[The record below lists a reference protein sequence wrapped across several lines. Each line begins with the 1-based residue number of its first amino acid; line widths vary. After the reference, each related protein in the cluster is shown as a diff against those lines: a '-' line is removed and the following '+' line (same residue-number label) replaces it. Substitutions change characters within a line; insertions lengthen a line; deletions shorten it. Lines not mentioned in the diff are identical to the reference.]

1 MSKVK
6 FHYYKIAVDKTAPS
20 LDNLLQR
27 LSTLSIANRTKTIYT
42 TEIRLEHIA
51 KNNGL
56 WELCLTKVR
65 SKNWPGVGSQNGASS
80 DLSLPPQRD
89 LTEHTYALIDPVK
102 KLLVIQFTQGGVRA
116 SKVGMFL
123 GDHAGLI
130 TAYDCHPVLTKD
142 ALTRYQN
149 TKIFTRI
156 DVGISGATAGDV
168 AIFNGSPIGSA
179 VKESVD
185 SGIED
190 IEITFKVNAV
200 DKRRALKSSMIRRL
214 VSLVQKSDQ
223 ATDLKIFGRDAPD
236 SNVEQIDL
244 LEEAKFHLV
253 DEKEIGLTPGKRYN
267 QLKMFEQLHIAISK

>member
-6 FHYYKIAVDKTAPS
+6 FHYYTITVDRTAPS
-20 LDNLLQR
+20 LDVLLQR
-27 LSTLSIANRTKTIYT
+27 LSTIPIAARTKTIYT
-42 TEIRLEHIA
+42 TEIRLEHIE
-51 KNNGL
+51 KKNGL

-65 SKNWPGVGSQNGASS
+65 SKNWPGVGSQNGPSA
-80 DLSLPPQRD
+80 DLTLPPQRD

-102 KLLVIQFTQGGVRA
+102 KLLVVQFTQGGVRA
-116 SKVGMFL
+116 SKLGLFL

-142 ALTRYQN
+142 ALARYQN

-156 DVGISGATAGDV
+156 DVGISGATAGDI

-179 VKESVD
+179 VKEAVD

-200 DKRRALKSSMIRRL
+200 DKRRSLKPGVIRKL
-214 VSLVQKSDQ
+214 VGLVQKSDH
-223 ATDLKIFGRDAPD
+223 ATDLKIFGRDGPD
-236 SNVEQIDL
+236 SNIEKIDL

-253 DEKEIGLTPGKRYN
+253 DEKDIGLTPGKRYN
-267 QLKMFEQLHIAISK
+267 KTKMFDQLHIAINK

>member
-6 FHYYKIAVDKTAPS
+6 FHYYKIAVDKTAPA
-20 LDNLLQR
+20 LDAILQR
-27 LSTLSIANRTKTIYT
+27 LSSLSIAHRTKTIYY
-42 TEIRLEHIA
+42 TEIRLEHIV
-51 KNNGL
+51 KKHGL

-80 DLSLPPQRD
+80 DLSLPPHRD

-130 TAYDCHPVLTKD
+130 TAYECKPVLTKD
-142 ALTRYQN
+142 ALTRYQS

-168 AIFNGSPIGSA
+168 AIFSGSPISSA

-200 DKRRALKSSMIRRL
+200 DKRRSLKPSVIRKL
-214 VSLVQKSDQ
+214 VGLVQKSDN
-223 ATDLKIFGRDAPD
+223 ATDLTIFGRDGPD
-236 SNVEQIDL
+236 SNVEKIDL
-244 LEEAKFHLV
+244 LEEAKFYLV
-253 DEKEIGLTPGKRYN
+253 DEKDIGLTPGKRYN
-267 QLKMFEQLHIAISK
+267 TNGMFDQLHIAINK